1 MSNLE
6 FNNLDEL
13 YSRIKPALYS
23 KVQELKRNKIIY
35 IKEVDIW
42 NYLSKEKWK
51 KSESLSLSGMVSDI
65 IDLKED
71 EIKNYTLDI
80 ISKQNREINKE
91 EGTLLWKITKYLQ
104 AYQFV

>member
-6 FNNLDEL
+6 FNSLDEL

-42 NYLSKEKWK
+42 NYLSAKKWK
-51 KSESLSLSGMVSDI
+51 QSESLSLSGMVSDI

-80 ISKQNREINKE
+80 ISKQNREIIKE
-91 EGTLLWKITKYLQ
+91 EGTLLWKTKNYLQ
-104 AYQFV
+104 AFQYA

>member
-6 FNNLDEL
+6 FNSLDEL

-42 NYLSKEKWK
+42 NYLSAKKWK
-51 KSESLSLSGMVSDI
+51 QSESLSLSGMVSDI
-65 IDLKED
+65 IDLTEE

-80 ISKQNREINKE
+80 ISKQNREIIKE
-91 EGTLLWKITKYLQ
+91 EGTLL
-104 AYQFV
+104 

>member
-6 FNNLDEL
+6 FNSLDEL

-42 NYLSKEKWK
+42 NYLSAKKWK
-51 KSESLSLSGMVSDI
+51 QSESLSLSGMVSDI

-80 ISKQNREINKE
+80 ISKQNIEIIKE
-91 EGTLLWKITKYLQ
+91 EGTLL
-104 AYQFV
+104 